1 MTLDSTFVV
10 FNLTSR
16 MCPCTR
22 PHGHASLHKSLSWA
36 PAEDLGL
43 FPPLPSSKQGPASP
57 LPRSAT
63 PPLFARLKP
72 PQPPPQKRRR
82 SPHRLHRGLHHLD
95 LVLLVVGLLLHILTH
110 DPVLRKVAPV
120 HRLLEPRRLRMR
132 EHLDVDEAVGPAVGG
147 HVHHRTKLGRLGADV
162 VCKLLVKRVR
172 VGSHVV
178 AQPVEHVLEHH
189 APLLVLGVAKVCD
202 PVGGLQH
209 LVGQRHALLLR
220 QPRHDLRALRRR
232 HLCTA
237 AAGAL
242 VIQRVEPLDRHVV
255 ARAAVAASGPVPA
268 ALARA
273 RGAHGG
279 VLARERDAQVAP
291 GQVEAVHLVH
301 APLPVRSER
310 EVEEAVPRLARRL
323 LAVDVDPLQEAEGGE
338 YAA

>member
-120 HRLLEPRRLRMR
+120 HRLLEPRRL
-132 EHLDVDEAVGPAVGG
+132 G
-147 HVHHRTKLGRLGADV
+147 
-162 VCKLLVKRVR
+162 KRKIT
-172 VGSHVV
+172 G
-178 AQPVEHVLEHH
+178 
-189 APLLVLGVAKVCD
+189 D
-202 PVGGLQH
+202 Y
-209 LVGQRHALLLR
+209 
-220 QPRHDLRALRRR
+220 
-232 HLCTA
+232 
-237 AAGAL
+237 
-242 VIQRVEPLDRHVV
+242 
-255 ARAAVAASGPVPA
+255 
-268 ALARA
+268 
-273 RGAHGG
+273 
-279 VLARERDAQVAP
+279 
-291 GQVEAVHLVH
+291 
-301 APLPVRSER
+301 
-310 EVEEAVPRLARRL
+310 RRL
-323 LAVDVDPLQEAEGGE
+323 PEMTRDGETWGDMGRYEEVRGDTGRCACLSVPSPLASSYSSYVASECASILM
-338 YAA
+338 